1 MGTTALRR
9 RRPAF
14 AAGLAALAVALG
26 SAAAPAAA
34 APPVPDVD
42 LVAFG
47 DSYTAGI
54 GAGAYTTA
62 APCLQTDG
70 GYVSLLLKLPVVAG
84 NSANAACAGAVLTD
98 RPSDAVP
105 SVMEQVAA
113 AAAAGKLSVRTEL
126 VTLTA
131 GPNDINF
138 TAPLTSCALHSEE
151 ACAQEVKAAQDR
163 FPAMQAELVE
173 ALTAIRK
180 AAPRATIAVFGYPLL
195 FDPEHPSILKTRAA
209 AELVNAG
216 TMALNSAIEKATNA
230 PRVKAKTVYI
240 DVTQSFKGHA
250 IASGEPWI
258 NFSTDPNFALQN
270 FHPNAAG
277 HEAYADALEGAVNL
291 DSLARRN

>member
-26 SAAAPAAA
+26 STAPPAAA

-42 LVAFG
+42 LVALG

-54 GAGAYTTA
+54 GAGAYTTD
-62 APCLQTDG
+62 APCLQTNG
-70 GYVSLLLKLPVVAG
+70 GYVDILAKLPITDNVT
-84 NSANAACAGAVLTD
+84 NAACAGALLDTQSNIAYSIMAQIT
-98 RPSDAVP
+98 R
-105 SVMEQVAA
+105 
-113 AAAAGKLSVRTEL
+113 LSASGDLSKQTEL

-131 GPNDINF
+131 GPNDISF
-138 TAPLTSCALHSEE
+138 TAPLTTCALYSEE

-291 DSLARRN
+291 GSLARRN

>member
-70 GYVSLLLKLPVVAG
+70 GYVSLLLKLPVVGG

-126 VTLTA
+126 VTVTA
-131 GPNDINF
+131 GPNDIDF
-138 TAPLTSCALHSEE
+138 TTPLKICASMPLD
-151 ACAQEVKAAQDR
+151 ACAQAVQRVRGAL
-163 FPAMQAELVE
+163 PAVQANLVE
-173 ALTAIRK
+173 ALTAVRR
-180 AAPRATIAVFGYPLL
+180 AAPRATIVVFGYPLL
-195 FDPEHPSILKTRAA
+195 FDPDGWPTLLTPEAQR
-209 AELVNAG
+209 LVNAG
-216 TMALNSAIEKATNA
+216 TLTLNGTIERAA
-230 PRVKAKTVYI
+230 ESPRVKAKAVYV
-240 DVTQSFKGHA
+240 DVTRAFTGHTLNSA
-250 IASGEPWI
+250 APWI
-258 NFSTDPNFALQN
+258 NFNPADPFALQN

-291 DSLARRN
+291 GSLARRN